1 MSTLKI
7 HTVDFPQPLITTVTS
22 SAAEQH
28 LVRSRARTTLLFVAA
43 VPNYFSPND
52 FLLFRLSYLPN
63 FIEIHFIRERLSLKS
78 EEEKVADPQEQI
90 RDLKIYVEA
99 QRMVANMKDS
109 DSIKGGTVL
118 PVESDQS
125 SSSNRK

>member
-1 MSTLKI
+1 MKKQELQQKK
-7 HTVDFPQPLITTVTS
+7 FK
-22 SAAEQH
+22 ANE
-28 LVRSRARTTLLFVAA
+28 
-43 VPNYFSPND
+43 
-52 FLLFRLSYLPN
+52 
-63 FIEIHFIRERLSLKS
+63 ERERLSLKS